1 MFDKLK
7 KHHLGFVIPAEE
19 KESIENKF
27 GSKFTYDSVQE
38 THVLFVYDK
47 ALRIYIEYICQEGRV
62 AKQNPG
68 FVHICYNLVDQSEL
82 EKVED
87 YISKNKMGYQLTELE
102 ESCSTE
108 CGSVIFYF
116 IKNMGVVELNLVK
129 KE

>member
-7 KHHLGFVIPAEE
+7 RHHLGFLIPVEE
-19 KESIENKF
+19 REHIENKF
-27 GSKFTYDSVQE
+27 GSKFIYDSVQK

-47 ALRIYIEYICQEGRV
+47 YLRIYIEYICREGRV
-62 AKQNPG
+62 AKQKPG
-68 FVHICYNLVDQSEL
+68 FVHICYDIEDQSEL
-82 EKVED
+82 GKVED